1 MIKNKH
7 YKQFTPTFAI
17 SSEYDAIIAI
27 FQVYNLLID
36 KNYVKEIKINHVL
49 GHQDLKK
56 PYKDLKT
63 HKKTEYKGR

>member
-49 GHQDLKK
+49 GHQDLNK
-56 PYKDLKT
+56 L
-63 HKKTEYKGR
+63 